1 MGREKLRQ
9 TTLKEVAQEAGVS
22 IKTVSRVVNKD
33 RGVSPTTAARVH
45 QVVMELGYQPNEVAR
60 SLRGKRSRT
69 IGLVIADSSN
79 PFYAECAKAVEEIS
93 RKHGYMVILC
103 ASDES
108 EDIENEYV
116 ELLSRRRVDGLLVV
130 PAAKKGETSY
140 PQDRYKG
147 IITVALDRPL
157 DDVPGSAVL
166 VENLSGMHSAT
177 THLIQHHKH
186 QNIAFVGGYEEVYT
200 VRKRLEGY
208 QEAIEKAGLEDI
220 HRFGAV
226 DVSSA
231 TMVTDE
237 LLRLPEPPSAILAW
251 NNLALIGIL
260 KALSK
265 HEVKIPDEVAVI
277 GFDDFEL
284 AALLYPRLT
293 VVRQPTADMARE
305 AAKLLFNLLD
315 DSGEIEPQHIVLPT
329 ELVVRDSCGCR

>member
-1 MGREKLRQ
+1 
-9 TTLKEVAQEAGVS
+9 
-22 IKTVSRVVNKD
+22 
-33 RGVSPTTAARVH
+33 
-45 QVVMELGYQPNEVAR
+45 MELGYQPDEVAR

-69 IGLVIADSSN
+69 IGLIVADSSN
-79 PFYAECAKAVEEIS
+79 PFYAECAKAIEEIS
-93 RKHGYMVILC
+93 RAHGYMVILC

-116 ELLSRRRVDGLLVV
+116 ELLSRRRVDGLLIV
-130 PAAKKGETSY
+130 PAGKRGEISH

-147 IITVALDRPL
+147 IVTVALDRPVENVL
-157 DDVPGSAVL
+157 ASAVL
-166 VENLSGMHSAT
+166 VENLSGMLRAT

-186 QNIAFVGGYEEVYT
+186 QTIAFVGGYEDVYT

-208 QEAIEKAGLEDI
+208 QEAVQTAGLEDI

-231 TMVTDE
+231 AIVTDE

-260 KALSK
+260 KALSN

-293 VVRQPTADMARE
+293 VVRQPTADLARE

-315 DSGEIEPQHIVLPT
+315 DSGEIEPQRIVLPT